1 MKIRIDILT
10 GKTKEV
16 PDDYDNR
23 SIRYLVLT
31 EEQFQEREA
40 KRFFGWCNPP
50 AQIEKQKKAGD

>member
-23 SIRYLVLT
+23 SMRYLVLT

-40 KRFFGWCNPP
+40 RRSFGWWNPP
-50 AQIEKQKKAGD
+50 AQIEKPQKAGE